1 NIRRTHPGLMS
12 SRMKLGDNR
21 LVKNNKERMI
31 SCEKDLT
38 LLFQSEIAPRI
49 AHILQHRRPEAL
61 VEVIEGKP
69 TSHADLFLK
78 VSGPNAKGKTVTCC
92 IAIEFK
98 KPFGDEHPP

>member
-1 NIRRTHPGLMS
+1 DIRRMHPGLMS

-38 LLFQSEIAPRI
+38 LLFQSEIAPKI
-49 AHILQHRRPEAL
+49 ALTIQHRRPEAL
-61 VEVIEGKP
+61 VEVIEGRA
-69 TSHADLFLK
+69 TNHADLFLK
-78 VSGPNAKGKTVTCC
+78 ITSPNANGKTVTSS